1 MGEGG
6 GMVGR
11 AYERFLGAPLM
22 VVLVAM
28 WLVGG
33 VLLGVCTL
41 ALYFAWVVL
50 T

>member
-1 MGEGG
+1 MI
-6 GMVGR
+6 GR
-11 AYERFLGAPLM
+11 AYERFLEAPLM
-22 VVLVAM
+22 VVLAAT

-33 VLLGVCTL
+33 VLLGLCTL